1 MVAVPA
7 LGALNEVLAALC
19 AAARCTG
26 SRSASWAE
34 WDSDSDT
41 RIRLRQGT
49 LHTEKYSAE
58 SGET

>member
-1 MVAVPA
+1 MAFECFRHESYVGVQAVQSMVAVQA

-34 WDSDSDT
+34 WDSD
-41 RIRLRQGT
+41 IQ
-49 LHTEKYSAE
+49 
-58 SGET
+58 